1 LEEVPRGISRHPVV
15 FVNYDGILYSLKE
28 MPGETAYTE
37 FQILSELENL
47 KLPAVS
53 PVGYII
59 RSGDYRRYSILI
71 TRYLD
76 FSIPFR
82 SLFIGTR
89 LVHYRDH
96 LLDAIAGLLV
106 QLHLADVYWG
116 DCSLSNTLFRRD
128 AGALRAYL
136 VDAETAEISSNDISP
151 RLRHDDL
158 QIMEENISGEL
169 ADLASEGHFPSE
181 VAYSDAPSYIRLRY
195 QRLWEEITLEQ
206 VINPSEHYRIQ
217 ERIKAL
223 NELGFSVG
231 DVWLEKTLEGA
242 QLRLRVIVTDR
253 NFHHDQLQN
262 LTGIEAE
269 ERQAQKMMN
278 EIQEL
283 KASLSQSSNHSV
295 SLSAA
300 AYHWLTTIYE
310 PTIERLEPIVKA
322 DFGTAELYCQILE
335 HKWYLSEKAR
345 RDVGHTRAIEDYLEN
360 IATQ

>member
-1 LEEVPRGISRHPVV
+1 MPSEIVEMEYSNLVRLEE
-15 FVNYDGILYSLKE
+15 
-28 MPGETAYTE
+28 
-37 FQILSELENL
+37 L

-53 PVGYII
+53 PVGYVMK
-59 RSGDYRRYSILI
+59 RGGVRPQGVLI

-89 LVHYRDH
+89 LVQYQKH

-106 QLHLADVYWG
+106 QLHLAEVYWG

-128 AGALRAYL
+128 AGALQAYL
-136 VDAETAEISSNDISP
+136 VDAETAEIYSEQEFSP

-158 QIMEENISGEL
+158 LIMDDNISGEL
-169 ADLASEGHFPSE
+169 ADLAAEGLLPAE
-181 VAYSDAPSYIRLRY
+181 VPHSDASSYIRLRY
-195 QRLWEEITLEQ
+195 QRLWEEITVEQ
-206 VINPSEHYRIQ
+206 VINRSEHYRIQ
-217 ERIKAL
+217 ERIRAL

-231 DVWLEKTLEGA
+231 DVALRNTLQGD
-242 QLRLRVIVTDR
+242 QLRLRVFVTDR
-253 NFHHDQLQN
+253 NFHHDQLQT

-269 ERQAQKMMN
+269 ERQAQKIMN

-283 KASLSQSSNHSV
+283 KAYLSQDNNRSV

-300 AYHWLTTIYE
+300 AYHWLKTIYE
-310 PTIERLEPIVKA
+310 PTLVRLEPVVKS
-322 DFGTAELYCQILE
+322 DFDTAELYCQLLE

-345 RDVGHTRAIEDYLEN
+345 RDVGHMSAVDDYLEN
-360 IATQ
+360 IATL